1 MWTKYLII
9 KLLCYFSFK
18 ISSKETDRQAPVP
31 HESSPVRTTSPTYPS
46 SFTPQCSGIK
56 HPLESVVLLRQSA
69 AHNQLLVSA
78 PSITQLILK
87 KKNKHLVF
95 SGIYKYLPQFS
106 CSLQNQLQKL
116 TAHYV
121 QTLPKT
127 TEEPSR
133 GTLTQ
138 HPWIFSWSCLSS
150 LHSPPALHSSAAG
163 VSHGA
168 INRFSVGVSA
178 GRS

>member
-1 MWTKYLII
+1 M
-9 KLLCYFSFK
+9 
-18 ISSKETDRQAPVP
+18 P

-56 HPLESVVLLRQSA
+56 HPLKSVVLLRQSA
-69 AHNQLLVSA
+69 AHNQLLVFA

-106 CSLQNQLQKL
+106 RSLQNQLQKL

-127 TEEPSR
+127 TEEPPR

-138 HPWIFSWSCLSS
+138 HPWVIAWSRLSS
-150 LHSPPALHSSAAG
+150 LRSPPAPQRRRCLTQCHKQVLGRCFSRKELILLVKELHF
-163 VSHGA
+163 VT
-168 INRFSVGVSA
+168 
-178 GRS
+178 